1 MVGYPNIIQLFPKIV
16 YYLYPYQP
24 GYQYQ
29 NPLYYPVISNPPS
42 DDTETMVSQGNHPQ
56 MALFQV
62 FFGWWVILIQLELY
76 FFSEMTMNNNGIC

>member
-1 MVGYPNIIQLFPKIV
+1 
-16 YYLYPYQP
+16 
-24 GYQYQ
+24 
-29 NPLYYPVISNPPS
+29 
-42 DDTETMVSQGNHPQ
+42 